1 MYRKTFEF
9 MWVQW
14 YISTGITGNLNGYN
28 NEVWTSKVDNDVI
41 NLFDWFNAYDI
52 NPMITIF
59 LF

>member
-9 MWVQW
+9 MWVPW
-14 YISTGITGNLNGYN
+14 YISITGNLNGYN
-28 NEVWTSKVDNDVI
+28 NKVWTSKVEDDVI

-52 NPMITIF
+52 NPMITLF